1 VLVDK
6 LNVVLYKSRL
16 VSAVSVNDFVRTY
29 TRLKTFYTHT
39 TSDVVICSQPGCGN
53 TLSSVHADLGNTK
66 ESRRGKSCSRHERG
80 RSSRLGSLDSGKTN
94 VYKDCNDDLL
104 EASLS
109 SINHPSS
116 LTPLT
121 FGSLSIATRVREPLV
136 LTVGWISGDTLGGGS
151 GAVGAAGVG
160 LEGPLRKLHRRA
172 RGASG
177 RRAESLWLELGA
189 FVLLSFCDLPMSAW
203 SLPFKISLIRDL
215 RLNSLRSED
224 PEASCWL
231 VFIEEC
237 NACTDLAF
245 CAWNRRL
252 V

>member
-1 VLVDK
+1 MLVDK

-39 TSDVVICSQPGCGN
+39 TGDVVICSQSGCGN
-53 TLSSVHADLGNTK
+53 TLSSVHPDLGNME
-66 ESRRGKSCSRHERG
+66 ESPRGESCPRHECG
-80 RSSRLGSLDSGKTN
+80 RSILLVSLDPGETN
-94 VYKDCNDDLL
+94 VYKDCNDDLS

-136 LTVGWISGDTLGGGS
+136 LTVGWISGDTLGGES

-160 LEGPLRKLHRRA
+160 LEGLLRRLHRRA
-172 RGASG
+172 PGASG

-215 RLNSLRSED
+215 GLHSLRSEGS
-224 PEASCWL
+224 EASYWL
-231 VFIEEC
+231 IFIEKC
-237 NACTDLAF
+237 
-245 CAWNRRL
+245 
-252 V
+252 